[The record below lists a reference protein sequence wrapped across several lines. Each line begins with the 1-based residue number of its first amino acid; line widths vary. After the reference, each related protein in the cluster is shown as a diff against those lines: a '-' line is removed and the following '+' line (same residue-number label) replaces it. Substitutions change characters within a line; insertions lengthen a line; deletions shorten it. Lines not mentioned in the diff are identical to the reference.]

1 MTPQKRR
8 QRPVKKKKGRYG
20 VAELKTL
27 GNQLLPTFVSPS
39 SPPHHVLESLLS
51 LHSFFLPLLPKLSSH
66 SAFATPSVVGDQS
79 EFSYLSWLRS
89 KFDEFLKSLL
99 DVLTLPQGD
108 ETLKELVLDTLMEFV
123 KVANGGALHSSLYH
137 KLLHSIVY
145 STSPPTF
152 LVDLLA
158 SKYVKYIDVQYGY
171 YACYLCSFNHQVFNV
186 TLKFFG
192 IITVY
197 GIYCIVLLLAPF
209 LEG

>member
-1 MTPQKRR
+1 
-8 QRPVKKKKGRYG
+8 
-20 VAELKTL
+20 
-27 GNQLLPTFVSPS
+27 
-39 SPPHHVLESLLS
+39 
-51 LHSFFLPLLPKLSSH
+51 
-66 SAFATPSVVGDQS
+66 
-79 EFSYLSWLRS
+79 
-89 KFDEFLKSLL
+89 
-99 DVLTLPQGD
+99 
-108 ETLKELVLDTLMEFV
+108 MEFV
-123 KVANGGALHSSLYH
+123 KVANGGTFHSSLYQ